1 MNSFSPKASVEL
13 FHLLLLDL
21 LARKAD
27 PRHYALK
34 GGCNLR
40 FFMKSIRY
48 SEDMDIDVSADLSKD
63 KLAGIVERILA
74 SKSFTELLALKGLR
88 IAEQSAL
95 KQTDTTQRWKFGL
108 EREGSSV
115 LLRTKIEF
123 SRRGM
128 DTGIALGPVEPLLIR
143 SYALT
148 PILARHYE
156 PQTALDQKIR
166 ALAQRQNTQARDVF
180 DLNLLLNSGI
190 TRGPVEDSLCRQ
202 AKKKAF
208 TVTFDM
214 YKAQVVS
221 FLNPDYQS
229 QYDSPALWDSMIL
242 RVDEALGERS

>member
-1 MNSFSPKASVEL
+1 MEL

-21 LARKAD
+21 LARKAN

-48 SEDMDIDVSADLSKD
+48 SEDMDIDVAAALPKD
-63 KLAGIVERILA
+63 KLSDLVERILA
-74 SKSFTELLALKGLR
+74 SKSFSDLLALKGLR

-108 EREGSSV
+108 ERVGSPL

-128 DTGIALGPVEPLLIR
+128 DTGIAVGPVEPLLIR
-143 SYALT
+143 TYALT

-166 ALAQRQNTQARDVF
+166 ALAQRQKTQTRDVF
-180 DLNLLLNSGI
+180 DLALLLNAGI
-190 TRGPVEDSLCRQ
+190 TRGPVDTALCLQ
-202 AKKKAF
+202 AQENAF
-208 TVTFDM
+208 AVTFDM

-221 FLNPDYQS
+221 FLNPDHQN
-229 QYDSPALWDSMIL
+229 QYDSPAIWDTMVL
-242 RVDEALGERS
+242 RVAEALGENA